1 MNKKVLIVGGV
12 AGGASA
18 AARLRRLDENIEIII
33 FERGQYISFANCGLP
48 YHIGKVI
55 EEREKLLLQTP
66 EAMKKR
72 FNIDVR
78 IHNEV
83 IAIDKENRK
92 VSVKNITTGDIYDE
106 NYDELILS
114 TGSSPQK
121 PAIPGIEG
129 ENIFTIWNI
138 PDMDDIKKYL
148 SKENIKKVSIVGGGF
163 IGVEM
168 AENFCELGLDVH
180 IIQRPNQLMPTV
192 DFEMAQF
199 LHHYMEE
206 KGVKLVLEDGVK
218 EFKSEGGKTTVITN
232 NGREIASDLVI
243 LSIGIKANSQLAK
256 DAGLELNDRGGIV
269 VNEYLKTSDP
279 YIYAVG
285 DVIQVKD
292 FVHNVDTMIPLAG
305 PANKQGR
312 IVANNIAGYKEEY
325 KGTQGTSVAKI
336 FDMTISSTGSN
347 EKTLK
352 KLGKVYGKDYQ
363 TICLHPVNHAGY
375 YPGSQVIHMK
385 LIYEL
390 PTGKVLGAQGVGGS
404 GTDKRV
410 DVIATAIRF
419 GARVED
425 LKELEL
431 AYAPPYSSAKDPVNM
446 AGFIASNHLS
456 GHMDIIQ
463 YYEIENLN
471 LDEYS
476 ILDVRT
482 PVERNFG
489 FIPNSINIPVD
500 QLRSRLNELDKSK
513 TIVVY
518 CAVGVRSWTAYN
530 ILKHNGFTLR
540 NLTGGYTTYSA
551 AYYNKEGKI
560 DYLKASR

>member
-18 AARLRRLDENIEIII
+18 AARLRRLDENIEIIL

-48 YHIGKVI
+48 YHIGEVI
-55 EEREKLLLQTP
+55 KKREKLLLQTP

-78 IHNEV
+78 VHNEV
-83 IAIDKENRK
+83 ISIDKENKK
-92 VSVKNITTGDIYDE
+92 VSVKNTITGDIYDE
-106 NYDELILS
+106 SYDELILS
-114 TGSSPQK
+114 TGSSPQR
-121 PAIPGIEG
+121 PAIPGING

-138 PDMDDIKKYL
+138 PDMDDIKDYL
-148 SKENIKKVSIVGGGF
+148 SKENIKEVSIVGGGF

-180 IIQRPNQLMPTV
+180 IIQRPNQVMPTV

-199 LHHYMEE
+199 LHQYMED
-206 KGVKLVLEDGVK
+206 KGIKLILEDGVK
-218 EFKSEGGKTTVITN
+218 EFRSEGGKTIVITN
-232 NGREIASDLVI
+232 KGREIVSDLVI

-256 DAGLELNDRGGIV
+256 DAGLELNDRGGII

-279 YIYAVG
+279 HIYAVG

-292 FVHNVDTMIPLAG
+292 FVNGVNTMVPLAG

-312 IVANNIAGYKEEY
+312 IVANNIAGYREEY

-336 FDMTISSTGSN
+336 FDMTISSTGTN
-347 EKTLK
+347 EKTLM
-352 KLGKVYGKDYQ
+352 KLGKSYGRDYQ
-363 TICLHPVNHAGY
+363 SIYLHPVNHAGY

-390 PTGKVLGAQGVGGS
+390 PTGRVLGAQGIGGA
-404 GTDKRV
+404 GTDKRI

-419 GARVED
+419 GATVES

-446 AGFIASNHLS
+446 AGFIATNHLS
-456 GHMDIIQ
+456 GNMDVIQ
-463 YYEIENLN
+463 YYEIEELNLN
-471 LDEYS
+471 EYT

-489 FIPNSINIPVD
+489 FIPNSINIAVD
-500 QLRSRLNELDKSK
+500 QLRDRLDELDKAK

-530 ILKHNGFTLR
+530 VLKHNGFSPR
-540 NLTGGYTTYSA
+540 NLTGGYTTYST
-551 AYYNKEGKI
+551 AYYNQEGKI
-560 DYLKASR
+560 DYPKN

>member
-18 AARLRRLDENIEIII
+18 AARLRRLDENIEIIL
-33 FERGQYISFANCGLP
+33 FERGPYISFANCGLP
-48 YHIGKVI
+48 YHIGEVI
-55 EEREKLLLQTP
+55 KKREKLLLQTP
-66 EAMKKR
+66 EAMKTR

-78 IHNEV
+78 VHNEV
-83 IAIDKENRK
+83 ISIDKENKK
-92 VSVKNITTGDIYDE
+92 VSVKNTITGNIYDE
-106 NYDELILS
+106 SYDELILS
-114 TGSSPQK
+114 TGSSPQI
-121 PAIPGIEG
+121 PAIPGINEK
-129 ENIFTIWNI
+129 NIFTIWNI
-138 PDMDDIKKYL
+138 PDMDDIKDYL
-148 SKENIKKVSIVGGGF
+148 SKENIKEVSIVGGGF

-180 IIQRPNQLMPTV
+180 IIQRPNQVMPTV

-199 LHHYMEE
+199 LHRYMED
-206 KGVKLVLEDGVK
+206 KGIKLILEDGVK
-218 EFKSEGGKTTVITN
+218 EFRSEGDKTIVVTSK
-232 NGREIASDLVI
+232 GREIVSDLVL

-279 YIYAVG
+279 HIYAVG

-292 FVHNVDTMIPLAG
+292 FVNNVNTMVPLAG

-312 IVANNIAGYKEEY
+312 IVANNIAGYREEY

-336 FDMTISSTGSN
+336 FDMTVSSTGTN

-352 KLGKVYGKDYQ
+352 KLGKVYGRDYQ
-363 TICLHPVNHAGY
+363 SIHLHPVNHAGY

-385 LIYEL
+385 FIYEL
-390 PTGKVLGAQGVGGS
+390 PTGRVLGAQGVGGA
-404 GTDKRV
+404 GTDKRI

-419 GARVED
+419 GATVES

-446 AGFIASNHLS
+446 AGFIATNHLS
-456 GHMDIIQ
+456 GNMDVIQ
-463 YYEIENLN
+463 YYEIEELDLN
-471 LDEYS
+471 EYT

-489 FIPNSINIPVD
+489 FIPNSINIAVD
-500 QLRSRLNELDKSK
+500 ELRGRLNELDKTK
-513 TIVVY
+513 AIVVY

-530 ILKHNGFTLR
+530 ILKHNGFSPR
-540 NLTGGYTTYSA
+540 NLAGGYTTYST
-551 AYYNKEGKI
+551 AYYNQESKI
-560 DYLKASR
+560 DYSDNI